1 MGIVLAG
8 GTAKSLALGCDALYS
23 SARKTSYS
31 HMKTLSAAL
40 VLLAASLA
48 AQTTPQEQL
57 PTAPSQQLAE
67 AKATT
72 ATGETVEAAR
82 PPCVRPAHL
91 LEIKEYHGPFAK
103 FGAALANKPNIL
115 TTHTPHANVSD
126 HLCSLNAGEKF
137 HLFVSDT
144 INPFSFVESAFN
156 AGLAQMGNDD
166 PQWGQGMKGYG
177 RRYAADLAD
186 NASDEFFTTFLY
198 PAVFR
203 QDPRY
208 YRVAHGPVH
217 KRALH
222 AFNHVFVAHSDS
234 GHLMFNYSEWLGTV
248 SSQALGNVYHPG
260 NEPGL
265 RPLGRAVGWSVV
277 QDVGWNMLREF
288 WPEFS
293 NHLHIPFVTIEH
305 AK

>member
-1 MGIVLAG
+1 MTHAR
-8 GTAKSLALGCDALYS
+8 TARLILFAVS
-23 SARKTSYS
+23 T
-31 HMKTLSAAL
+31 
-40 VLLAASLA
+40 AASVV
-48 AQTTPQEQL
+48 AQTAPPPQESL
-57 PTAPSQQLAE
+57 PSAPEPRIVETKAE
-67 AKATT
+67 
-72 ATGETVEAAR
+72 VAAPPAVVADH
-82 PPCVRPAHL
+82 PPCLTPAHL

-115 TTHTPHANVSD
+115 TTHLPHKDVQD
-126 HLCSLNAGEKF
+126 HLCSLTAGEKF

-144 INPFSFVESAFN
+144 VNPFSFVESAFN
-156 AGLAQMGNDD
+156 AGLAQMSDDD

-198 PAVFR
+198 PAIFR

-208 YRVAHGPVH
+208 YRVAHGPVR
-217 KRALH
+217 KRVLH

-234 GHLMFNYSEWLGTV
+234 GHMMFNYSEWLGTV

-265 RPLGRAVGWSVV
+265 RPLGRAVAWSVT
-277 QDVGWNMLREF
+277 QDVGWNLLREF
-288 WPEFS
+288 WPEVS
-293 NHLHIPFVTIEH
+293 TRLHIPFVTIEH